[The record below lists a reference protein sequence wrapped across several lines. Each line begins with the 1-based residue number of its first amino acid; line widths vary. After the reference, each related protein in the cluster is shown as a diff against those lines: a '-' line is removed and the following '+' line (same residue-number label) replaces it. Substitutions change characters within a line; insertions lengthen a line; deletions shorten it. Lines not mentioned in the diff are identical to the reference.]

1 MPDPMDSPLALSG
14 TLEGFLQ
21 GQNRFVVFTH
31 SARTRMVIAGLFL
44 SYVAF
49 LTMFLRSMY
58 TRVHEMQNLPT
69 IFANLEATQ
78 QQNLITYAVMVLGIV
93 LACVFLF
100 YFLWALVDIWGLQVC
115 LSPLELRIENT
126 ITGIFMARQMGVGRI
141 AMREIES
148 LRGSKFFTHVKG
160 KSIELRFS
168 PVDNVDKLIASLLSY
183 APEAIV
189 EE

>member
-1 MPDPMDSPLALSG
+1 MPDPMDTPLALNG
-14 TLEGFLQ
+14 TLESFLQ
-21 GQNRFVVFTH
+21 GQHRFVVFTH
-31 SARTRMVIAGLFL
+31 SARTRLVIAGLFL

-78 QQNLITYAVMVLGIV
+78 NQNLVTYAVMVLGIV
-93 LACVFLF
+93 LAGVFLF

-126 ITGIFMARQMGVGRI
+126 ITGSFMGRQMGVGRI
-141 AMREIES
+141 AMREIETM
-148 LRGSKFFTHVKG
+148 RGSKFFTHVKG
-160 KSIELRFS
+160 KGIELRFS
-168 PVDNVDKLIASLLSY
+168 PVDNVDKLIASILSY
-183 APEAIV
+183 APDARV
-189 EE
+189 ED